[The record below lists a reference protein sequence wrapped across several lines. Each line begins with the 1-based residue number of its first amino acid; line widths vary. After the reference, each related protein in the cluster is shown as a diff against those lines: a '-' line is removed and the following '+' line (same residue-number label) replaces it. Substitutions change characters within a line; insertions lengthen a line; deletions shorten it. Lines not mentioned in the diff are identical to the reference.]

1 MYLWNIFSL
10 PLNVTVSWYKTATY
24 TDWEFSN
31 YYQTFR
37 NQPTFKV
44 TQNIDPTKTEVEV
57 IRDEYKIKSVSQLE
71 VGDYLFG
78 SRMLNPFGFHYDYK
92 YITKING
99 DGTFGVE
106 IWNAKAINSSSPV
119 RSITATKKNE
129 YPNNE
134 VLDGYWY
141 EYVGIE

>member
-10 PLNVTVSWYKTATY
+10 PLNVTVSWYKVESY
-24 TDWEFSN
+24 NDWKFSN
-31 YYQTFR
+31 SYYTFR

-71 VGDYLFG
+71 VGDYIG
-78 SRMLNPFGFHYDYK
+78 HSRMTNPFGFCYSYL
-92 YITKING
+92 YITKINE
-99 DGTFGVE
+99 DGTFGVNV
-106 IWNAKAINSSSPV
+106 WYAKAINSSSPV